1 MRQFAVRL
9 LRENRRRTPPACP
22 KAGRPRFLLV
32 LEVERCRDRSLTMSL
47 IKCTA
52 IIGSQTLVEFEPS
65 IHRIEGAV
73 YAPLGLQD
81 TPWGIYDHG
90 RKFFLPAGT
99 FRGPDVIAPGTVLVM
114 PRSYDTI
121 SNVAPDAS
129 YVYAGWLHGHYGH
142 FLLSSLSRFWAT
154 ASFADRNTKILYHG
168 PETAEQLFE
177 KPFFSAIF
185 SALDIGVDR
194 FVSFSEPTIIRSL
207 TIPAPSFEESS
218 FVHRN
223 FASFGSE
230 LGQAIMGSTP
240 RRPSE
245 RPVYLSK
252 TKVTRGIGRL
262 LNEIDLIDILER
274 EGIDIIHPEQ
284 SSLPEQIA
292 DLHDRTV
299 VVGLT
304 GSAMH
309 TSIFTP
315 GRSIIGI
322 CYTNSIL
329 SNYHLLD
336 KANGNDAH
344 YYHPHEDIDREAAT
358 AEFQLNYRLKD
369 PRKTAGELLRIVET
383 VVKRRQSLDEQSAGR
398 HEAPQGR
405 RSNLA
410 FGKSARQSSFGPP
423 GWATTPAGRLS
434 AATNGILTGR
444 CQFHTDHE
452 EQPWWIV
459 DLGRAAQLDEIILH
473 NRADDSWDR
482 CSRFSLSTSIDDVE
496 WTVIHSQDSPLSF
509 GNGITGNPFLL
520 SLEQPVRARYVRI
533 ILLGINFLHLDQV
546 EVIGIF
552 PPDTGTSDA

>member
-1 MRQFAVRL
+1 
-9 LRENRRRTPPACP
+9 
-22 KAGRPRFLLV
+22 
-32 LEVERCRDRSLTMSL
+32 MSL

-73 YAPLGLQD
+73 YAPLGRHD
-81 TPWGIYDHG
+81 MPWGIYDHG
-90 RKFFLPAGT
+90 RKLFLPAGT

-114 PRSYDTI
+114 PQPYDTI
-121 SNVAPDAS
+121 GNVAPNAS

-154 ASFADRNTKILYHG
+154 ASYADRDTKILYHG

-177 KPFFSAIF
+177 NPFFSAIF
-185 SALDIGVDR
+185 SALGIGVDR
-194 FVSFSEPTIIRSL
+194 FVSFSEPTIISSL

-223 FASFGSE
+223 FASFGNE
-230 LGQAIMGSTP
+230 LGRAIMGSTP

-274 EGIDIIHPEQ
+274 EGIDIIYPEQ
-284 SSLPEQIA
+284 SSLSQQIA
-292 DLHDRTV
+292 ELNDRTV

-309 TSIFTP
+309 TSIFAP
-315 GRSIIGI
+315 GRSIVGI

-358 AEFQLNYRLKD
+358 AEFQLNYRLKN
-369 PRKTAGELLRIVET
+369 PLKTAGELLRIVET
-383 VVKRRQSLDEQSAGR
+383 VIKRRQSLDEQGIDHHQARS
-398 HEAPQGR
+398 GR
-405 RSNLA
+405 RGNLA
-410 FGKSARQSSFGPP
+410 FGRPARQSSFGPP
-423 GWATTPAGRLS
+423 GWATTSAGRVS
-434 AATNGILTGR
+434 TATNGILTGR

-459 DLGRAAQLDEIILH
+459 DLGRAAQVDGIILH

-482 CSRFSLSTSIDDVE
+482 CRLFSLSASTDDVE
-496 WTVIHSQDSPLSF
+496 WPVIHSQETPLSF
-509 GNGITGNPFLL
+509 GNGITGDPFLFR
-520 SLEQPVRARYVRI
+520 LEQPVLARYVRV
-533 ILLGINFLHLDQV
+533 ILLGTNFLHLDQV
-546 EVIGIF
+546 EVTGLF
-552 PPDTGTSDA
+552 PLGPDPSDVPAAIEAWK

>member
-1 MRQFAVRL
+1 
-9 LRENRRRTPPACP
+9 
-22 KAGRPRFLLV
+22 
-32 LEVERCRDRSLTMSL
+32 MSL
-47 IKCTA
+47 IECTA

-65 IHRIEGAV
+65 VHRIEGAV
-73 YAPLGLQD
+73 YAPLGLHG

-99 FRGPDVIAPGTVLVM
+99 FRGPNIIAPGTVLLM
-114 PRSYDTI
+114 PQSYETI
-121 SNVAPDAS
+121 RNVAPDAS

-168 PETAEQLFE
+168 PETAEELFE

-223 FASFGSE
+223 FATFGSE

-252 TKVTRGIGRL
+252 TKVTKGIGRL
-262 LNEIDLIDILER
+262 LNEIELIDILER
-274 EGIDIIHPEQ
+274 DGIDIIYPEQ
-284 SSLPEQIA
+284 TSLAEQIA
-292 DLHDRTV
+292 ALHDRKV

-315 GRSIIGI
+315 GRSIVGI

-344 YYHPHEDIDREAAT
+344 YYHPHEDIELEAAT

-369 PRKTAGELLRIVET
+369 PLKTAGEVLRIVET
-383 VVKRRQSLDEQSAGR
+383 VVKRRRDLDEQTAGH
-398 HEAPQGR
+398 HESSSGR
-405 RSNLA
+405 RGNLA
-410 FGKSARQSSFGPP
+410 LGRPARQSSYGPP
-423 GWATTPAGRLS
+423 GWAATPAGRLS
-434 AATNGILTGR
+434 TATSGILTGR

-459 DLGRAAQLDEIILH
+459 DLGGVAQIDGITLH

-482 CSRFSLSTSIDDVE
+482 CTRFSVSTSIDDIE
-496 WTVIHSQDSPLSF
+496 WTVIHRQEDPLSF

-520 SLEQPVRARYVRI
+520 RLDRPVLTRYVRI
-533 ILLGINFLHLDQV
+533 ILLGTNFLHLDQV
-546 EVIGIF
+546 EVIGVF
-552 PPDTGTSDA
+552 PPDPGISDARSTASPARRTTDHRGSKQAGWLRKLLSGSTA